1 MPMEGLAQ
9 LGKKRM
15 QGRPAPQTP
24 CRTQPGSQSQAAT
37 KLSTPSSDPEPQEH
51 LPLRQQEDLEP
62 SMAEHRGEE
71 AGDVHVSVWEEG
83 AELHRKESHRAG
95 SGPGTNVGLT
105 SPIFY
110 TAVRVHPMLGILCDS
125 LGSFLSPYTHIKMLV
140 MGNLLFSHSSSTGL
154 SLQPDSTSKSCP
166 YISGCYRSRTQGS
179 TEGRS
184 RPDTSLPKDTRPAG
198 YWPAHWAYCTSVPA
212 GPPATGTDVPP
223 PQREHPPPPPPA
235 PVPARALAGDPEA
248 GDESPPLQGEPA
260 LPPAQDPDAHDD

>member
-1 MPMEGLAQ
+1 MADEGGTQFTSPREESDHHTPTHEAQCRLQVSMPMEGLAQ

-125 LGSFLSPYTHIKMLV
+125 LGSFLSPYTHIKMLA
-140 MGNLLFSHSSSTGL
+140 MGNLFSHSSSTGL
-154 SLQPDSTSKSCP
+154 
-166 YISGCYRSRTQGS
+166 
-179 TEGRS
+179 
-184 RPDTSLPKDTRPAG
+184 
-198 YWPAHWAYCTSVPA
+198 
-212 GPPATGTDVPP
+212 
-223 PQREHPPPPPPA
+223 
-235 PVPARALAGDPEA
+235 
-248 GDESPPLQGEPA
+248 
-260 LPPAQDPDAHDD
+260 